1 MQKTQDKPLVA
12 RANGSGSQKDT
23 RTAEQI
29 RGDMEA
35 RRRRISSMVAEIDSR
50 VQQALDWRGHVFRHP
65 LAAAGISAALGAAT
79 GVALGRPRRPPLERA
94 AATVVEAVQAAR
106 SRIDEALGRTAE
118 RGRDRPRRGDPRRPL
133 IPGALASAIAKATVY
148 LIWDKV
154 SASKA
159 EREARRCEDE
169 AFADIN
175 VGRFGRT
182 R

>member
-1 MQKTQDKPLVA
+1 MQKTQDKAPVA
-12 RANGSGSQKDT
+12 RVNGSGIQKDT

-29 RGDMEA
+29 REDMEA
-35 RRRRISSMVAEIDSR
+35 RRRRISSMVAEIDGR
-50 VQQALDWRGHVFRHP
+50 VQQALDWRGHVSRHP

-79 GVALGRPRRPPLERA
+79 GVLLRKPRRPPLERA
-94 AATVVEAVQAAR
+94 TATVVEAVQDAR
-106 SRIDEALGRTAE
+106 S
-118 RGRDRPRRGDPRRPL
+118 RRPL

-148 LIWDKV
+148 FLWDKV

-159 EREARRCEDE
+159 EREAHRCEDE
-169 AFADIN
+169 AAADIN